1 MDIITPNFPAVRKP
15 INEMEFCGW
24 IGQAAP
30 GDILQYHRGHLA
42 LDVAA
47 HGHLSETERAELS
60 RVARRAWWA
69 ADRGLLYLL
78 QRRHKSHDYTY
89 LAVARARRVE
99 AVSACMLVAEEAA

>member
-1 MDIITPNFPAVRKP
+1 MRANRISLTRR
-15 INEMEFCGW
+15 
-24 IGQAAP
+24 
-30 GDILQYHRGHLA
+30 YHRGFLA

-47 HGHLSETERAELS
+47 HGSGLSERERAELS

-69 ADRGLLYLL
+69 AERGLVHLV
-78 QRRHKSHDYTY
+78 QRRHRSHDYSD